1 MKFRGQRFLAALLAS
16 ALLFTGSGFYASA
29 SELNPGEA
37 AVVDEQQEAANDEE
51 DSESIIIEGEEE
63 TISNDQENTEAEP
76 EEPSDISEISEN
88 PGEEQDIEMPD
99 QQQETEES
107 VEDELLP
114 MDHSVTDADI
124 LGAYGDYYIPSLDQN
139 MASAGLYSDVPETP
153 GWRYDAITYVTDHGI
168 MNGLSGTGRFAPDE
182 PMTRAMFATV
192 VYRIAG
198 SPSAYF
204 NSKFPDVPFGNYY
217 SVPISWAS
225 DKNIVRGHS
234 NTGLFGTME
243 NVTRED
249 LVTMIYRY
257 AQYKGIKTNDQK
269 SLENYV
275 DESQVSG
282 YARVAMQWAVA
293 KGIISGR
300 SGTKRLDPKG
310 DATRVECAAIIQR
323 FMQITGA
330 GNNNNSNNNN
340 GNNNNSNNN
349 NNNNNNGN
357 NNNNSQ
363 VDPDKYTIMGAST
376 VTVDQMVRYY
386 KARASYP
393 DFYSNTEASTIEK
406 FCQIYYD
413 ECAAEGVRVEVAFC
427 QAMKETG
434 YLRYG
439 GDVLIEQY
447 NFAGMGA
454 TGNGAR
460 GIYFD
465 SPRIGIRAQIQH
477 LKAYACT
484 DNLNRDCV
492 DPRFKYVQR
501 GCAPY
506 VQWLGIRENPYGRG
520 WATAQNYGYQ
530 IVDMISKLKAY

>member
-16 ALLFTGSGFYASA
+16 ALLFTGRGFYASA
-29 SELNPGEA
+29 SELNPEEM
-37 AVVDEQQEAANDEE
+37 VVADEQQEAMDEE
-51 DSESIIIEGEEE
+51 DSGQMIAEGEDDSL
-63 TISNDQENTEAEP
+63 SNDQENDESSP
-76 EEPSDISEISEN
+76 EDTSEIEDSE
-88 PGEEQDIEMPD
+88 GEQGVETLDKQPEIEAPA
-99 QQQETEES
+99 
-107 VEDELLP
+107 EDALLP
-114 MDHSVTDADI
+114 MDHSVTDPDI
-124 LGAYGDYYIPSLDQN
+124 LGAYGDYYIPSVDQN
-139 MASAGLYSDVPETP
+139 GARAGLYSDVPETP
-153 GWRYDAITYVTDHGI
+153 GWRYDAITYVTDNGI
-168 MNGLSGTGRFAPDE
+168 MNGISGTGRFDPDE

-192 VYRIAG
+192 VYRMAG
-198 SPSAYF
+198 SPSTYF

-217 SVPISWAS
+217 SIPISWAS

-257 AQYKGIKTNDQK
+257 AQYKGVKTSDQK
-269 SLENYV
+269 SLETYV

-300 SGTKRLDPKG
+300 GDTKRLDPKG
-310 DATRVECAAIIQR
+310 EATRVECAAIIQR

-330 GNNNNSNNNN
+330 GSNNNSNS
-340 GNNNNSNNN
+340 NSNNN
-349 NNNNNNGN
+349 NNNNNNN
-357 NNNNSQ
+357 TQ
-363 VDPDKYTIMGAST
+363 VDPDKYTIMGANT

-393 DFYSNTEASTIEK
+393 DFYGNTEASTIEK
-406 FCQIYYD
+406 FCQIYYE